1 MSYRGDEAAKMLRRR
16 ERAFLFSIISISV
29 ALNAA
34 TYSGYYLD
42 WMKQREFIAQM
53 SESRGLLIEAKSI
66 VLVDEALQFNARGR
80 GVRPY
85 EWTAMVERATESNII
100 VDGNSIKFCEE
111 KSPSH
116 LVTVSADQGRLRSLI
131 SGRIG
136 ISVNL
141 KQIEICSSFSLVP
154 ND

>member
-1 MSYRGDEAAKMLRRR
+1 M
-16 ERAFLFSIISISV
+16 
-29 ALNAA
+29 
-34 TYSGYYLD
+34 
-42 WMKQREFIAQM
+42 
-53 SESRGLLIEAKSI
+53 LIEAKSI
-66 VLVDEALQFNARGR
+66 VLVDEALRFNARGR

-85 EWTAMVERATESNII
+85 EWTAMVERATDSNII

-136 ISVNL
+136 ISIAVAEL
-141 KQIEICSSFSLVP
+141 PLCEQASKTQ
-154 ND
+154 D